1 MCFKGSYRY
10 FYSLTI
16 IYYNKMLLIPF
27 LRFCMVL
34 VACEVIIRSAMSVI
48 FYAMLTSTEK
58 LLPLYLF
65 VYFFFKISDY
75 KKGHGI
81 PVHVSYSQY
90 TAVLCWHC
98 IFPRTLMVYHPLEKF
113 IVLKNTQILNKVIT

>member
-16 IYYNKMLLIPF
+16 IYCNKMLLIPF

-34 VACEVIIRSAMSVI
+34 VACEVIIRSAVFVV
-48 FYAMLTSTEK
+48 FYALLTSAEK

-65 VYFFFKISDY
+65 VYFFLKISYY
-75 KKGHGI
+75 KKRTWNSSTCKLFI
-81 PVHVSYSQY
+81 MYSNVMLALYISQN
-90 TAVLCWHC
+90 VNGVPSFSW
-98 IFPRTLMVYHPLEKF
+98 KF
-113 IVLKNTQILNKVIT
+113 IVLKNTQI